1 MLLDIKSLGNVRYGI
16 TYFHNAALPSQW
28 GPAGVAPSDMNLTY
42 AQLIKRHHERIGKKS
57 ASCSVPPKETQVF
70 RNQRSTLNSFLVFFG
85 KNESNRVG
93 RELLDEFDARSS
105 EYLSQFANSPK
116 SRSDRQSHLRAW
128 HQTALEADNEH
139 SPIKKRPFHDELR
152 RCLARQE
159 RAPKTIARESG
170 ISTSAMQRW
179 VAGAFPNTSGLPSP
193 RRLERAL
200 GLERGH
206 LESLLPR
213 VYRDENSNTP
223 PVISFRERVQ
233 RQPYGFPLSD
243 LSSEWTAEWTAFVD
257 YKTCISPDLKRHA
270 AWRLLPQNDLISA
283 PNKLWTVDGLGC
295 ETANFTLKRLRY
307 FMGFLC
313 LPRTEPPGWAE
324 QVREKQ
330 SKTGIKCPTTPVWRG
345 GLGLPAEKIQT
356 LAILANPRYVDAYLR
371 FMKAGSGGL
380 IHGGH
385 RAFAALVSELTRSE
399 TGYLWQ
405 QAHFASSIPPEIL
418 GGRDWHSL
426 CAATHKLA
434 NEWKKVA
441 KNVSRDPD
449 EPLRPLLDMKEPLL
463 PLFRAIK
470 HLDRLA
476 AEAAPGSRIQAE
488 HKRNALL
495 VMLLLSNPLRIRTL
509 SLIRWREDN
518 SGNLYRH
525 ADGHWHLRLTG
536 NSFKNDDGSL
546 LTDYDS
552 QLGLDDLAER
562 LDEYIAEYR
571 PALIKNAPS
580 SDWLFPNGK
589 TGGKH
594 STLNVL
600 FAKITKLYI
609 PEVHSFGPHGVR
621 HLVATYFLN
630 KSPSNFRGVAQLLHD
645 RLETV
650 LKRYDREKMDK
661 AFNQHNQHLSE
672 IANMENGLSF
682 ESKY

>member
-1 MLLDIKSLGNVRYGI
+1 MLLNFNNLGNVRYDVTYLHNATLLFQRGLIEVANSDMKI
-16 TYFHNAALPSQW
+16 TY
-28 GPAGVAPSDMNLTY
+28 T
-42 AQLIKRHHERIGKKS
+42 QLIERHRVRIGK
-57 ASCSVPPKETQVF
+57 PPSLHGLHPKKTQVF
-70 RNQRSTLNSFLVFFG
+70 RNQRSTLTSFLVFLG

-93 RELLDEFDARSS
+93 AELLDQFDARSS
-105 EYLSQFANSPK
+105 EYLSQWANNPK
-116 SRSDRQSHLRAW
+116 GRSDRQSHLRAW
-128 HQTALEADNEH
+128 HQTALEADNEQ
-139 SPIKKRPFHDELR
+139 SPTKDRPFHVELR
-152 RCLARQE
+152 SCLAQQE
-159 RAPKTIARESG
+159 RAPKTIARECG
-170 ISTSAMQRW
+170 ISTSALQRW
-179 VAGAFPNTSGLPSP
+179 VAGAFPNITGLPSL
-193 RRLERAL
+193 RRLECTL
-200 GLERGH
+200 GLARGH
-206 LESLLPR
+206 LESLLPH
-213 VYRDENSNTP
+213 VYRDENSVP
-223 PVISFRERVQ
+223 PPAISFRERVQ
-233 RQPYGFPLSD
+233 RQPYGFPLSS
-243 LSSEWTAEWTAFVD
+243 LSPEWIAEWTAFLD
-257 YKTCISPDLKRHA
+257 YKTSISPDLKRHA
-270 AWRLLPQNDLISA
+270 SWRILAQTDLISV
-283 PNKLWTVDGLGC
+283 PDHLCTVDGLGC

-307 FMGFLC
+307 FMGFLS
-313 LPRTEPPGWAE
+313 LPQTAPPGWSE
-324 QVREKQ
+324 QMKEKQ
-330 SKTGIKCPTTPVWRG
+330 IKAGMKCPKEPVWRA
-345 GLGLPAEKIQT
+345 GLGLPPEKIQT
-356 LAILANPRYVDAYLR
+356 LAILANPKYVDAYLR
-371 FMKAGSGGL
+371 FMKTGSGGL

-405 QAHFASSIPPEIL
+405 QAHFASGIPSEIL
-418 GGRDWHSL
+418 GGRDWHTL

-449 EPLRPLLDMKEPLL
+449 EPLRPLLNMKEPLL

-476 AEAAPGSRIQAE
+476 AEAAPGSRTQAE

-525 ADGHWHLRLTG
+525 ADGHWHLRLAG

-571 PALIKNAPS
+571 PALIRNAPS

-594 STLNVL
+594 LTLNVL

-661 AFNQHNQHLSE
+661 AFSQHNLNLAE
-672 IANMENGLSF
+672 VAKMVRR
-682 ESKY
+682 

>member
-1 MLLDIKSLGNVRYGI
+1 MSLNFNSLGNVRYDI
-16 TYFHNAALPSQW
+16 TYLHNAPPPTQW
-28 GPAGVAPSDMNLTY
+28 GLTAVAQSEMNLTY
-42 AQLIKRHHERIGKKS
+42 AQLIERHRARIDKRPSLCGI
-57 ASCSVPPKETQVF
+57 PPGETQVV
-70 RNQRSTLNSFLVFFG
+70 RNQRSTLNGFLVFLG
-85 KNESNRVG
+85 KSESNRVG
-93 RELLDEFDARSS
+93 VELLDQFDARSS
-105 EYLSQFANSPK
+105 EYLSQWANNPK
-116 SRSDRQSHLRAW
+116 GRSDRQSHLRAW
-128 HQTALEADNEH
+128 HQTALEAHNEQ
-139 SPIKKRPFHDELR
+139 SPTNNRPFHAELR
-152 RCLARQE
+152 RCLAQQE
-159 RAPKTIARESG
+159 RAPKTVARESG

-179 VAGAFPNTSGLPSP
+179 VAGAFPNTSGLPSL

-213 VYRDENSNTP
+213 ASRDENIAP
-223 PVISFRERVQ
+223 PPAISFRERVQ
-233 RQPYGFPLSD
+233 RQTYGFPLSS
-243 LSSEWTAEWTAFVD
+243 LSPEWVAEWAAFVE
-257 YKTCISPDLKRHA
+257 YKTCISPVLKRYA
-270 AWRLLPQNDLISA
+270 AWRLLPHKDLISA
-283 PNKLWTVDGLGC
+283 PNPLCMVDGLGC

-307 FMGFLC
+307 YMGFLY
-313 LPRTEPPGWAE
+313 LPKTAPPGWSE
-324 QVREKQ
+324 QMREKQ
-330 SKTGIKCPTTPVWRG
+330 IKAGIMSPKELVWRTG
-345 GLGLPAEKIQT
+345 FGLAPEQVQT
-356 LAILANPRYVDAYLR
+356 LAMLAVPSYIDAYLR

-405 QAHFASSIPPEIL
+405 QAHFAARIPTEIL
-418 GGRDWHSL
+418 GGRDWHTL
-426 CAATHKLA
+426 CAAAHKMA

-449 EPLRPLLDMKEPLL
+449 EPLRPLLDLKEPLL
-463 PLFRAIK
+463 PLFRSIK
-470 HLDRLA
+470 NLDKLA
-476 AEAAPGSRIQAE
+476 AEAAPGSRAQAE

-495 VMLLLSNPLRIRTL
+495 VMLLVSNPLRIRTL

-518 SGNLYRH
+518 SGNLYKH

-536 NSFKNDDGSL
+536 NSFKNDEGSL

-552 QLGLDDLAER
+552 QLGLDGLAER
-562 LDEYIAEYR
+562 LDEYINEYR
-571 PALIKNAPS
+571 PALIKNQPS
-580 SDWLFPNGK
+580 SEWLFPNGK

-600 FAKITKLYI
+600 FSRITKFYI

-650 LKRYDREKMDK
+650 LRRYDREKMDR
-661 AFNQHNQHLSE
+661 AFSQHNVHLSE
-672 IANMENGLSF
+672 LANMVNE
-682 ESKY
+682 

>member
-1 MLLDIKSLGNVRYGI
+1 MLLNFNSLGNVRYDI
-16 TYFHNAALPSQW
+16 TYLHNATSSSQW
-28 GPAGVAPSDMNLTY
+28 GLIGIAQSAMNLTY
-42 AQLIKRHHERIGKKS
+42 AQLVERHRARIGKPPTS
-57 ASCSVPPKETQVF
+57 GGVPPQETQVF
-70 RNQRSTLNSFLVFFG
+70 RNQRSTLNSFLLFLG
-85 KNESNRVG
+85 KSESNRVG
-93 RELLDEFDARSS
+93 AELLDQFDARSN
-105 EYLSQFANSPK
+105 EYLSQWVHNPK
-116 SRSDRQSHLRAW
+116 GRSDRQSHLRAW
-128 HQTALEADNEH
+128 HQTALETDKEQ
-139 SPIKKRPFHDELR
+139 SPTKDRPFHAELR
-152 RCLARQE
+152 SCLAQQE

-170 ISTSAMQRW
+170 ISTSALQRW
-179 VAGAFPNTSGLPSP
+179 VAGAFPNTTGLTSL

-200 GLERGH
+200 GLGRGH

-213 VYRDENSNTP
+213 IYCDENCVP
-223 PVISFRERVQ
+223 PPAISFRERVQ
-233 RQPYGFPLSD
+233 RQPYGFPLSS
-243 LSSEWTAEWTAFVD
+243 LSPQWIDEWTAFLD

-270 AWRLLPQNDLISA
+270 SWRLLPQNDLISA
-283 PNKLWTVDGLGC
+283 PNPLWTVDGLGC

-307 FMGFLC
+307 FMGFLVLPQTAPLGWFEEMKKMQIKAGVKC
-313 LPRTEPPGWAE
+313 L
-324 QVREKQ
+324 EK
-330 SKTGIKCPTTPVWRG
+330 PLWRG
-345 GLGLPAEKIQT
+345 GLGLAPEKIQT
-356 LAILANPRYVDAYLR
+356 LAILANPGYIDAYLR

-380 IHGGH
+380 VHGGH
-385 RAFAALVSELTRSE
+385 RAFAALVSELTRSQ

-405 QAHFASSIPPEIL
+405 QEHFASRIPSEIL
-418 GGRDWHSL
+418 AGRDWHTL
-426 CAATHKLA
+426 CAAAHKMA

-449 EPLRPLLDMKEPLL
+449 EPLRPLLDLKEPLL

-495 VMLLLSNPLRIRTL
+495 VMLLVSNPLRIRTL

-525 ADGHWHLRLTG
+525 ADGYWHLRLTG

-552 QLGLDDLAER
+552 QLGLEDLAER
-562 LDEYIAEYR
+562 LDEYISEYR

-600 FAKITKLYI
+600 FSKITKNYI

-661 AFNQHNQHLSE
+661 AFNQHNLHLADLTH
-672 IANMENGLSF
+672 IMNG
-682 ESKY
+682 

>member
-1 MLLDIKSLGNVRYGI
+1 MLLNFNSLGNLRYDI
-16 TYFHNAALPSQW
+16 TYLHNATLPSQW
-28 GPAGVAPSDMNLTY
+28 GLIGVAQSDMNLTY
-42 AQLIKRHHERIGKKS
+42 VQLIERHRARIGKPHS
-57 ASCSVPPKETQVF
+57 LPSVLLQETQVF
-70 RNQRSTLNSFLVFFG
+70 RNQRSTLSSFLVFLG
-85 KNESNRVG
+85 KSKSNRVG
-93 RELLDEFDARSS
+93 AEFLDKFDARSS
-105 EYLSQFANSPK
+105 EYLAQWANNPK
-116 SRSDRQSHLRAW
+116 GRSDRQSHLRAW
-128 HQTALEADNEH
+128 NQTALEAYNEQ
-139 SPIKKRPFHDELR
+139 SPTTDRPFHAELR
-152 RCLARQE
+152 RSLALQE
-159 RAPKTIARESG
+159 RAPKTIAREAG

-179 VAGAFPNTSGLPSP
+179 VAGAFPNTTGLPSL
-193 RRLERAL
+193 RRLERAM

-213 VYRDENSNTP
+213 VYCDKKNAAP
-223 PVISFRERVQ
+223 PAISFRERVQ
-233 RQPYGFPLSD
+233 RQPYGLPLSS
-243 LSSEWTAEWTAFVD
+243 LTPEWIAEWIAFVD
-257 YKTCISPDLKRHA
+257 YKTCISPDLKRHS
-270 AWRLLPQNDLISA
+270 AWRLLPQKDLISA
-283 PNKLWTVDGLGC
+283 PNPLWTVDGLGC

-313 LPRTEPPGWAE
+313 LPKTAPPGWSE
-324 QVREKQ
+324 QIREKQ
-330 SKTGIKCPTTPVWRG
+330 INAGIKFPKDTVWRG
-345 GLGLPAEKIQT
+345 GLGLELEKIQT

-380 IHGGH
+380 VHGGH
-385 RAFAALVSELTRSE
+385 RAFAALVSELTRSQ

-405 QAHFASSIPPEIL
+405 QAHFASGIPPEIL
-418 GGRDWHSL
+418 GDRDWHAF

-441 KNVSRDPD
+441 KDVSRDPD

-476 AEAAPGSRIQAE
+476 AEAAPGSRTQAE

-495 VMLLLSNPLRIRTL
+495 VMLLVSNPLRIRTL

-525 ADGHWHLRLTG
+525 SDGHWHLRLTG

-552 QLGLDDLAER
+552 QLALDELAER

-571 PALIKNAPS
+571 PALTKNSPF

-594 STLNVL
+594 LTLNVL
-600 FAKITKLYI
+600 FSRITKLYI

-650 LKRYDREKMDK
+650 LKRYDREKMEK
-661 AFNQHNQHLSE
+661 AFNQHNLNLSTV
-672 IANMENGLSF
+672 ANMVHG
-682 ESKY
+682 

>member
-1 MLLDIKSLGNVRYGI
+1 MLLSFNSLGNVRYDI
-16 TYFHNAALPSQW
+16 TYLHNATPHSQW
-28 GPAGVAPSDMNLTY
+28 GLIGVAQSDMNLTY
-42 AQLIKRHHERIGKKS
+42 AQLVEHHRARIGK
-57 ASCSVPPKETQVF
+57 PPSLLGIPSQETQSF
-70 RNQRSTLNSFLVFFG
+70 RNQRSTLSSFLAFLG
-85 KNESNRVG
+85 KSESNRVG
-93 RELLDEFDARSS
+93 AELLDEFDSRSS
-105 EYLSQFANSPK
+105 EYLSQWANNPK

-128 HQTALEADNEH
+128 HQTALNADNEQ
-139 SPIKKRPFHDELR
+139 SPTKDRPFHAELR
-152 RCLARQE
+152 RCLAQQE

-179 VAGAFPNTSGLPSP
+179 VAGAFPNTTGLPSL
-193 RRLERAL
+193 RRLERAMGL
-200 GLERGH
+200 GRGH

-213 VYRDENSNTP
+213 VYRDENTIPP

-233 RQPYGFPLSD
+233 RQPYGLPLSS
-243 LSSEWTAEWTAFVD
+243 LSPEWIAEWTAFVD
-257 YKTCISPDLKRHA
+257 YKTCISPDLKRNS
-270 AWRLLPQNDLISA
+270 AWRLLPQKDLISN
-283 PNKLWTVDGLGC
+283 PNPLWTIDGLGC

-313 LPRTEPPGWAE
+313 LPQKPPIGWSE
-324 QVREKQ
+324 QMKKKQ
-330 SKTGIKCPTTPVWRG
+330 IKAGIKSPKEPVWRS
-345 GLGLPAEKIQT
+345 GLGLPSEQVQT
-356 LAILANPRYVDAYLR
+356 LAILANPRYIDAYLR
-371 FMKAGSGGL
+371 FMKAGSDGL
-380 IHGGH
+380 VHGGH
-385 RAFAALVSELTRSE
+385 RAFAALVSELTRSQ

-405 QAHFASSIPPEIL
+405 QVHFAARIPNETL
-418 GGRDWHSL
+418 AGRDWHTL
-426 CAATHKLA
+426 CAAAHKMA

-449 EPLRPLLDMKEPLL
+449 EPLRPLLDLKEPLL

-470 HLDRLA
+470 HLDKLA
-476 AEAAPGSRIQAE
+476 AEAAPGSKAQAE

-495 VMLLLSNPLRIRTL
+495 VMLLVSNPLRIRTL

-525 ADGHWHLRLTG
+525 PDGHWHLRLTG
-536 NSFKNDDGSL
+536 NNFKNDDGSL

-552 QLGLDDLAER
+552 QLGLEDLAER

-571 PALIKNAPS
+571 PALIKGAPS

-600 FAKITKLYI
+600 FSKITKLYI

-650 LKRYDREKMDK
+650 LRRYDREKMDK
-661 AFNQHNQHLSE
+661 AFNQHNVHLAE
-672 IANMENGLSF
+672 LANMATR
-682 ESKY
+682 